1 MQFVRHSNNPLITP
15 ASSPT
20 IGNNIN
26 GPSVIRV
33 PEWLPNPLGRY
44 YMYFAH
50 HNGKYIRL
58 AYSNS
63 LDGPW
68 TIYEPGTLKLS
79 QARRFKR
86 HIASPDVHVD
96 HDNHQIRM
104 YFHGVAR
111 GGRSQWTGMAFS
123 TDGLYFKALFRA
135 LGKYYF
141 RVFEWGGA
149 YYALCKSW
157 NSGVAELLRSADGV
171 SRFEFGK
178 TLLPGMRH
186 CAVTVDGDELLVFF
200 TRVGDAPERILLSRI
215 NLTGDWKDW
224 VASEP
229 EEVLRPELP
238 YEGADLEIEASLSGA
253 TGRTHAL
260 RDPCI
265 FEEEGDRHLFYS
277 IAGEQGIA
285 MASIKQ
291 T

>member
-1 MQFVRHSNNPLITP
+1 MQFVRHSNNPLVTSE
-15 ASSPT
+15 SSST

-33 PEWLPNPLGRY
+33 PDWLPNPLGRY

-58 AYSNS
+58 AFTES
-63 LDGPW
+63 LDEPW

-86 HIASPDVHVD
+86 HIASPDLHVD
-96 HDNHQIRM
+96 HDSRQIRM

-111 GGRSQWTGMAFS
+111 GGRSQWTGVAVS
-123 TDGLYFKALFRA
+123 PDGINFKAPFRV

-141 RVFEWGGA
+141 RVFEWRGA

-157 NSGVAELLRSADGV
+157 NDGVAELLRSEDGV

-186 CAVTVDGDELLVFF
+186 CAVSVDGDELLVFF
-200 TRVGDAPERILLSRI
+200 TRVGDAPERILVSRI
-215 NLTGDWKDW
+215 KLTPDWKDW

-229 EEVLRPELP
+229 EEVLRSELAW
-238 YEGADLEIEASLSGA
+238 EGADLPIETSSSGM

-265 FEEEGDRHLFYS
+265 FEEAGNRHLFYS

-285 MASIKQ
+285 MASMLQ
-291 T
+291 H